1 MYYAIICSHLAAVFH
16 RWSHMW
22 F

>member
-22 F
+22 V